1 MRSLKILGIII
12 AVLIVVLVIGSNK
25 GWFNGGAKIT
35 VNAEA
40 VEKRTIVETV
50 TASGKIYPVT
60 QVSISAEISGER
72 R

>member
-40 VEKRTIVETV
+40 VQKRTIL
-50 TASGKIYPVT
+50 
-60 QVSISAEISGER
+60 
-72 R
+72 